1 MIKFG
6 IIYPS
11 SRNKSYDDT
20 FLLEQRLLQQ
30 ENRKK
35 RLKSLSYGDTA
46 KFEITEKE
54 INGGTVAFEINTEEL
69 FTINDLKEN
78 QNER

>member
-46 KFEITEKE
+46 KFEIAEEE

-69 FTINDLKEN
+69 FTINDSKEN
-78 QNER
+78 

>member
-30 ENRKK
+30 RNRK
-35 RLKSLSYGDTA
+35 KSLSYGDTA
-46 KFEITEKE
+46 QLEIAEEE
-54 INGGTVAFEINTEEL
+54 INGGTVAFEINAKEL
-69 FTINDLKEN
+69 FAINDLKEN

>member
-11 SRNKSYDDT
+11 SRNKSYDYT
-20 FLLEQRLLQQ
+20 LSLEQRLLQQ

-35 RLKSLSYGDTA
+35 RLKSLSHGN
-46 KFEITEKE
+46 FEIAEKE

-69 FTINDLKEN
+69 FAINDLKEN

>member
-30 ENRKK
+30 RNRK
-35 RLKSLSYGDTA
+35 KSLSYGATV
-46 KFEITEKE
+46 KFEIIEDE
-54 INGGTVAFEINTEEL
+54 INGDTVVFEINTKEL
-69 FTINDLKEN
+69 FAINDLEEN

>member
-30 ENRKK
+30 RNRK
-35 RLKSLSYGDTA
+35 KSLSYGDTA
-46 KFEITEKE
+46 KFEIAEEE
-54 INGGTVAFEINTEEL
+54 INGSTVAFEINAEEL
-69 FTINDLKEN
+69 FAINDLKEN

>member
-30 ENRKK
+30 RNRKK
-35 RLKSLSYGDTA
+35 RLKSLSYGN
-46 KFEITEKE
+46 FEITEKE
-54 INGGTVAFEINTEEL
+54 INGGTVAFEINAEEL

>member
-30 ENRKK
+30 RNRK
-35 RLKSLSYGDTA
+35 KSLSYGATV
-46 KFEITEKE
+46 KFEIIEEE
-54 INGGTVAFEINTEEL
+54 INGDTVVFEINTKEL
-69 FTINDLKEN
+69 FAINDLEEN

>member
-11 SRNKSYDDT
+11 SRNKSYEDT
-20 FLLEQRLLQQ
+20 FSLVQRLLQQ

-35 RLKSLSYGDTA
+35 LLSYG
-46 KFEITEKE
+46 
-54 INGGTVAFEINTEEL
+54 GTVVFKINTEEL
-69 FTINDLKEN
+69 FAINDLKEN

>member
-20 FLLEQRLLQQ
+20 FLLVQRLLEQR
-30 ENRKK
+30 NRK
-35 RLKSLSYGDTA
+35 KSLSYGD
-46 KFEITEKE
+46 FEITEKE
-54 INGGTVAFEINTEEL
+54 INGGTVVFEINAEEL
-69 FTINDLKEN
+69 FAINDLKEN

>member
-30 ENRKK
+30 RNRK
-35 RLKSLSYGDTA
+35 KSLSYGDTA
-46 KFEITEKE
+46 KFEITEEE
-54 INGGTVAFEINTEEL
+54 INGGAVVFEINAEEL

>member
-11 SRNKSYDDT
+11 SRNKSYEDT
-20 FLLEQRLLQQ
+20 FSLVQRLLQQ
-30 ENRKK
+30 KSRKK
-35 RLKSLSYGDTA
+35 LLSYGDTV
-46 KFEITEKE
+46 KFEIIEEE
-54 INGGTVAFEINTEEL
+54 INGDTVVFETNTEEL

-78 QNER
+78 

>member
-11 SRNKSYDDT
+11 SRNKSYEDT
-20 FLLEQRLLQQ
+20 FSLVQRLLQQ
-30 ENRKK
+30 KSRKK
-35 RLKSLSYGDTA
+35 LLSYGDTA
-46 KFEITEKE
+46 KFEITEEE
-54 INGGTVAFEINTEEL
+54 INGGTVVFEINTKEL
-69 FTINDLKEN
+69 FAINDLEEN

>member
-11 SRNKSYDDT
+11 SRNKSYEDT
-20 FLLEQRLLQQ
+20 FSLVQRLLQQ
-30 ENRKK
+30 
-35 RLKSLSYGDTA
+35 KSREKLLSYGDTA
-46 KFEITEKE
+46 KFEIAEEE

>member
-30 ENRKK
+30 ESQEK
-35 RLKSLSYGDTA
+35 LLSYGDTA
-46 KFEITEKE
+46 KFEITEEE
-54 INGGTVAFEINTEEL
+54 INGGTVAFEINAKEL
-69 FTINDLKEN
+69 FAINDLKEN

>member
-11 SRNKSYDDT
+11 SRNKSYDYT
-20 FLLEQRLLQQ
+20 LSLEQRLLQQ

-35 RLKSLSYGDTA
+35 RLKSLSHGN
-46 KFEITEKE
+46 FEITEEE
-54 INGGTVAFEINTEEL
+54 INGGTVAFEINAEEL

>member
-11 SRNKSYDDT
+11 SRNKSYEDT
-20 FLLEQRLLQQ
+20 FSLEQQLLQQ
-30 ENRKK
+30 KSRKK
-35 RLKSLSYGDTA
+35 LLSYGNTA
-46 KFEITEKE
+46 KFEITEEE
-54 INGGTVAFEINTEEL
+54 INGGTVAFEINAKEL
-69 FTINDLKEN
+69 FAINDLKEN

>member
-30 ENRKK
+30 RNRK
-35 RLKSLSYGDTA
+35 KSLSYGDTA
-46 KFEITEKE
+46 KFEITEEE
-54 INGGTVAFEINTEEL
+54 INCGTVAFEINAKEL
-69 FTINDLKEN
+69 FTINDLKDKR
-78 QNER
+78 NER

>member
-11 SRNKSYDDT
+11 SRNKRYDHT
-20 FLLEQRLLQQ
+20 YLLGQRLLQ
-30 ENRKK
+30 RKNQG
-35 RLKSLSYGDTA
+35 KSLSYGDTA
-46 KFEITEKE
+46 KFEIAEEE
-54 INGGTVAFEINTEEL
+54 IKGSTVAFEINAKEL
-69 FTINDLKEN
+69 FAINDLKEN

>member
-11 SRNKSYDDT
+11 SRNESYDYT
-20 FLLEQRLLQQ
+20 LSLEQRLLQQ
-30 ENRKK
+30 ESQEK
-35 RLKSLSYGDTA
+35 LLSYGDTV
-46 KFEITEKE
+46 KFEIIEEE
-54 INGGTVAFEINTEEL
+54 INGDTVVFETNTEEL

-78 QNER
+78 

>member
-46 KFEITEKE
+46 KFEIAEEE
-54 INGGTVAFEINTEEL
+54 INGGTVVFEINAEEL
-69 FTINDLKEN
+69 FAINDLKEN
-78 QNER
+78 

>member
-20 FLLEQRLLQQ
+20 LSLEQRLLQQ
-30 ENRKK
+30 ESQKK
-35 RLKSLSYGDTA
+35 LLSYGDTA
-46 KFEITEKE
+46 KFEIAEEE

-69 FTINDLKEN
+69 FAINDLKEN

>member
-11 SRNKSYDDT
+11 SRNKSYDDN
-20 FLLEQRLLQQ
+20 LILEQRLLQQ
-30 ENRKK
+30 RNRKK
-35 RLKSLSYGDTA
+35 SFSYGYTA
-46 KFEITEKE
+46 KFEITEEE
-54 INGGTVAFEINTEEL
+54 INGGTVVFEINTEEL

-78 QNER
+78 

>member
-1 MIKFG
+1 MMKFG

-11 SRNKSYDDT
+11 SRNESYDYT
-20 FLLEQRLLQQ
+20 LSLEQRLLQQ
-30 ENRKK
+30 RNRK
-35 RLKSLSYGDTA
+35 KSLSYGDTA
-46 KFEITEKE
+46 KFEIAEEE

>member
-30 ENRKK
+30 RNRK
-35 RLKSLSYGDTA
+35 KSLSYGDTA
-46 KFEITEKE
+46 KFEITEEE
-54 INGGTVAFEINTEEL
+54 INGGTVVFEINTKEL
-69 FTINDLKEN
+69 FAINDLKEN
-78 QNER
+78 YDGFCR

>member
-1 MIKFG
+1 MIKLG

-11 SRNKSYDDT
+11 SRNKSYEDT
-20 FLLEQRLLQQ
+20 FSLEQRLLQQ
-30 ENRKK
+30 RSREKM
-35 RLKSLSYGDTA
+35 LSYGDTA
-46 KFEITEKE
+46 KFEITEEE

>member
-46 KFEITEKE
+46 KFEIAEEE
-54 INGGTVAFEINTEEL
+54 INGGTVAFEINAKEL
-69 FTINDLKEN
+69 FAINDLKEN

>member
-11 SRNKSYDDT
+11 SRNKSYEDT
-20 FLLEQRLLQQ
+20 FSLVQRLLQQ
-30 ENRKK
+30 
-35 RLKSLSYGDTA
+35 KSREKLLSYGDTA
-46 KFEITEKE
+46 KFEITEEE
-54 INGGTVAFEINTEEL
+54 INGGTVVFEINTEEL

-78 QNER
+78 

>member
-30 ENRKK
+30 RNRKK
-35 RLKSLSYGDTA
+35 RLKSLSYGN
-46 KFEITEKE
+46 FEITEKE